1 MKRRWLGPVVTL
13 LIALSVLMGSAVYG
27 ADTLAITKQKC
38 TIVGTN
44 KSDLIKGS
52 PKADVICGLG
62 GNDTIYGYS
71 GNDIIDG
78 GSGNDRI
85 YGGSGNDSIYGGAG
99 SDFVDAGTGKNLCVK
114 DSGEKS
120 VSSCVYVAKLPTLT
134 NTPTATP
141 TPSPSQL
148 PSQAPSPSSS
158 PSPSTSPPSGGTG
171 ANPAPPSSPSPSA
184 SPIAPPPSDGTGANP
199 APSSSASPSPS
210 ASPSATIAPET
221 PTGGTTV
228 TFESSSSAITLIG
241 FQGDSASLGNA
252 PTPSVIGSV
261 NSVKVVRGSS
271 SGAAGAVFYTHDTG
285 VIGNTSKI
293 VSLQLHAPAAN
304 QPVLLKLEDATD
316 PTKSVE
322 AISSTTSVG
331 WQSLTF
337 DFNNLRAGTA
347 AFSSSV
353 VYRKVVVFYAFGTST
368 AGLTYYIDN
377 LSFNPEASLP
387 TQPTYTKGALLWSD
401 EFDGT
406 GAPDSTKWTS
416 RTCIQTSANGGGTC
430 YNNEQQAYIIGAN
443 TLDGQGNAVIN
454 TQKLSSPITGSACLA
469 WSGICNF
476 SSGRFDTQGKVT
488 FRYGVIEAR
497 IQNPVGGANWPAFWL
512 LGTDITSVGWPASGE
527 IDVMEGKSSTR
538 TSGAIHWSNGGTDAY
553 DWADYQ
559 GTDFTSGFHTYSL
572 YWLENYIAIYVD
584 GNKILEE
591 TPTTLSQSGSWAFNR
606 SFFLILNNAVG
617 PEGGFGGN
625 YDGWTSSQMKIDYVR
640 YYQLNGIGSVSN

>member
-1 MKRRWLGPVVTL
+1 MNSLRLGSVVTF
-13 LIALSVLMGSAVYG
+13 LIGFSLFVGSAVYG
-27 ADTLAITKQKC
+27 ADTLAVTKHKC
-38 TIVGTN
+38 TIVGTARA
-44 KSDLIKGS
+44 DVIKGS
-52 PKADVICGLG
+52 SKADVICGLG
-62 GNDTIYGYS
+62 GNDTIYGNS

-85 YGGSGNDSIYGGAG
+85 YGGAGNDSIYGGAG
-99 SDFVDAGTGKNLCVK
+99 FDFIDAGSGKNLCVK
-114 DSGEKS
+114 ESGEKS
-120 VSSCVYVAKLPTLT
+120 VATCVYVSKLPALE
-134 NTPTATP
+134 NK
-141 TPSPSQL
+141 PSST
-148 PSQAPSPSSS
+148 PSSS
-158 PSPSTSPPSGGTG
+158 PSPSQSQ
-171 ANPAPPSSPSPSA
+171 SPS
-184 SPIAPPPSDGTGANP
+184 T
-199 APSSSASPSPS
+199 SASPSPS
-210 ASPSATIAPET
+210 ASVPSGGSGAAPIPSASASPSPTSSPTASVSPSL

-228 TFESSSSAITLIG
+228 TFESSSAAITLIG
-241 FQGDSASLGNA
+241 FQGDTASLGNA
-252 PTPSVIGSV
+252 PTPSVTGSV

-304 QPVLLKLEDATD
+304 QPVLLKIEDAAD

-322 AISSTTSVG
+322 TLASTTTVG
-331 WQSLTF
+331 WQTLTF
-337 DFNNLRAGTA
+337 NFNNLRAGTA

-353 VYRKVVVFYAFGTST
+353 AYRKVVVFYAFGAST
-368 AGLTYYIDN
+368 AGLTYYLDN
-377 LSFNPEASLP
+377 LNFNPEVSLP

-416 RTCIQTSANGGGTC
+416 RTCIQTSANGGGAC
-430 YNNEQQAYIIGAN
+430 YNNEQQAYITGAN

-454 TQKLSSPITGSACLA
+454 TQRLSSPITGSACLA

-476 SSGRFDTQGKVT
+476 SSGRFDTQGKVA

-497 IQNPVGGANWPAFWL
+497 IQNPAGGANWPAFWL
-512 LGTDITSVGWPASGE
+512 LGNDITSVGWPASGE

-591 TPTTLSQSGSWAFNR
+591 TPSSLSQSGSWAFNH

-617 PEGGFGGN
+617 PDGGFGGN

-640 YYQLNGIGSVSN
+640 YYQLNGFGTVS